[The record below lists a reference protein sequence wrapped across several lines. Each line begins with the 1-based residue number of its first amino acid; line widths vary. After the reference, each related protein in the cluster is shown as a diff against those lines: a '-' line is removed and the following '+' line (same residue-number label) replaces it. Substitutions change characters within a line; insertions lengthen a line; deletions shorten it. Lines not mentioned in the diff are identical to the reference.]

1 MTLKIAAGTN
11 VPSHQSDLAALPSP
25 LAAAID
31 CTEVSPSFVQR
42 DIRWVVKNRYAR
54 GRRPGYRGHKQ
65 VHREKVDGWI
75 SEAKHLGIRS
85 VICVLADDLLK
96 LYSDLPVD
104 LVSYFRQSG
113 LIVEHIPNPDSEWP
127 PLRVK
132 DFKRALN
139 AYKLLP
145 RPLLLLCNK
154 GRDKDEKFWEQI
166 ERTLDLPSSLR
177 PPPQHACKTALSEP
191 VVGGA
196 PGCTEISRSVAP
208 ETLVTPSPQAKQDAA
223 SLENL
228 TKPEEP
234 GEFD

>member
-31 CTEVSPSFVQR
+31 CTEISPSFVQR
-42 DIRWVVKNRYAR
+42 DIRWVVTNRYAR

-113 LIVEHIPNPDSEWP
+113 LKVEHIPLLDSQWP
-127 PLRVK
+127 NMNTK
-132 DFKRALN
+132 DFKRVLN
-139 AYKLLP
+139 AYKLP

-154 GRDKDEKFWEQI
+154 GRDKGEKFWEQV
-166 ERTLDLPSSLR
+166 ERALALPSSLR